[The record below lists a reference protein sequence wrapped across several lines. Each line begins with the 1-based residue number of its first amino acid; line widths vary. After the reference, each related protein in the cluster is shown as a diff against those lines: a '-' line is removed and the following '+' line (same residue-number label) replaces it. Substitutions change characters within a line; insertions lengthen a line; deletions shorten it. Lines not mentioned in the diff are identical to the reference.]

1 MATEKITPGTDI
13 SNILQN
19 IEKMLSEKLN
29 PITSRL
35 SKIEESLTALQSDVG
50 KVSVLEESCQ
60 KQERQYQV
68 LKQELAVTN
77 SENRRLKEELLAQ
90 EAYSR
95 RKNVRLYGLQSQN
108 EETLE
113 NTVLKTL
120 NQIGI
125 NIVSRDIERVH
136 YLGPKNRQEQ
146 RMVLMQLHHWKDK
159 QAIMKKK
166 EMLREMHISIQD
178 DRPREIMER
187 RKLLLPIF
195 FKALELYPNF
205 NPKFHGDKMSMGGK
219 LYTTENIHTIQF
231 PELQPE
237 RVFSPIRNGIQAY
250 YTKYSPLSNFHP
262 AKFETEGKSFAT
274 AEHYFVYKKALHFQD
289 SESASLIL
297 KTSDPEKVK
306 QLGKKIQGFQKDE
319 WYKVATE
326 YMYQAMFL
334 KFSQNESLRGFLIS
348 TSGNRLI
355 EASAVDKFWGIGQS
369 LRSRDLFNDTKWT
382 GKNRAGTTLE
392 RVRQALM

>member
-1 MATEKITPGTDI
+1 M
-13 SNILQN
+13 
-19 IEKMLSEKLN
+19 
-29 PITSRL
+29 
-35 SKIEESLTALQSDVG
+35 
-50 KVSVLEESCQ
+50 
-60 KQERQYQV
+60 
-68 LKQELAVTN
+68 
-77 SENRRLKEELLAQ
+77 
-90 EAYSR
+90 
-95 RKNVRLYGLQSQN
+95 
-108 EETLE
+108 
-113 NTVLKTL
+113 
-120 NQIGI
+120 
-125 NIVSRDIERVH
+125 
-136 YLGPKNRQEQ
+136 
-146 RMVLMQLHHWKDK
+146 
-159 QAIMKKK
+159 
-166 EMLREMHISIQD
+166 
-178 DRPREIMER
+178 
-187 RKLLLPIF
+187 
-195 FKALELYPNF
+195 
-205 NPKFHGDKMSMGGK
+205 
-219 LYTTENIHTIQF
+219 
-231 PELQPE
+231 
-237 RVFSPIRNGIQAY
+237 
-250 YTKYSPLSNFHP
+250 
-262 AKFETEGKSFAT
+262 FETEGKSFAT